1 MKSNITRA
9 AGCES
14 SSDSLEAIDGAN
26 DEDACDCAEDEAVAR
41 NEMRDLNETRGV
53 V

>member
-1 MKSNITRA
+1 VKSNITRA
-9 AGCES
+9 AGCGS

-26 DEDACDCAEDEAVAR
+26 DEGACDCAEDEAVAWR
-41 NEMRDLNETRGV
+41 EMRGLNETRGV